1 MSTIFRQLLLQF
13 LLIALNAFF
22 AATEI
27 AVISLNSQKMK
38 ALADDGDKKA
48 EKILKILDDPTKF
61 LSTIQV
67 GITLAGFLGSAFA
80 ADSFGDMLAVTLQQ
94 RFELTGA
101 KADAI
106 QTISVI
112 LVTLILSYFTL
123 VLGELVP
130 KRIAMKHKEKVA
142 KSFCGVVSI
151 LTTILKPVIWFLT
164 ISTNGILRLFGID
177 PNEKDEVVSE
187 EDIVTMLDAGA
198 DEGGL
203 DEDDVEYIKNVFKLD
218 NLTAADV
225 MTQRSS
231 IVAIPDDIS
240 EKELIKI
247 IKEEGYSRIPV
258 YTENL
263 DKIVGVL
270 YAREYLLNHTNPK
283 YKLENAMFSPKY
295 VPETMHLD
303 ALLKEMQ
310 DTHNH
315 IAIVVNEYGVTS
327 GVVSMEDIIEELV
340 GEIWDEQD
348 EAIEPI
354 VETEENHYHV
364 LSSVSID
371 EFFEYFSLEK
381 SDEIESTT
389 VNGWL
394 SEVCGNIPEVGFA
407 FDYENLHI
415 EVTAADEQ
423 MTHEIS
429 VEVIPESP
437 EDEDDEDA
445 DEREDKAKEKDD
457 D

>member
-1 MSTIFRQLLLQF
+1 MPILRQLLIQI

-48 EKILKILDDPTKF
+48 EKITKILDDPTKF

-80 ADSFGDMLAVTLQQ
+80 ADSFGDMLSEALITQ
-94 RFELTGA
+94 FNIATDYA
-101 KADAI
+101 AII
-106 QTISVI
+106 QTVSVI

-123 VLGELVP
+123 VFGELVP
-130 KRIAMKHKEKVA
+130 KRMAMKNKEKVA
-142 KSFCGVVSI
+142 KSFCGVVSAM
-151 LTTILKPVIWFLT
+151 TTILKPVIWFLSV
-164 ISTNGILRLFGID
+164 STNGMLRLFGID
-177 PNEKDEVVSE
+177 PNEKEEAVSE

-231 IVAIPDDIS
+231 IVAIPDDIT

-263 DKIVGVL
+263 DKIVGIL

-283 YKLENAMFSPKY
+283 YKLQNAMFTPKY

-340 GEIWDEQD
+340 GEIWDELD

-354 VETEENHYHV
+354 KEISEDKFRV
-364 LSSVSID
+364 LSTVSLD
-371 EFFEYFSLEK
+371 EFFTFFEID
-381 SDEIESTT
+381 SDEEIDSTT
-389 VNGWL
+389 VNGWVGEKAE
-394 SEVCGNIPEVGFA
+394 SIPEVGFT
-407 FDYENLHI
+407 FDYANLTVTVTKADDIMSHEI
-415 EVTAADEQ
+415 EVIVHPEEIALEENDSDE
-423 MTHEIS
+423 
-429 VEVIPESP
+429 
-437 EDEDDEDA
+437 
-445 DEREDKAKEKDD
+445 
-457 D
+457 

>member
-1 MSTIFRQLLLQF
+1 MSTIIRQLLLQI

-48 EKILKILDDPTKF
+48 GKILNIIEDPTKF

-80 ADSFGDMLAVTLQQ
+80 ADSFGDMLALALNKH
-94 RFELTGA
+94 FELTGP

-106 QTISVI
+106 QTVSVI
-112 LVTLILSYFTL
+112 LVTIILSYFTL

-142 KSFCGVVSI
+142 KSFCGFVSF

-164 ISTNGILRLFGID
+164 VSTNGILRLLGID
-177 PNEKDEVVSE
+177 PNEKEETVSE

-231 IVAIPDDIS
+231 IVAIPDDIT
-240 EKELIKI
+240 EKQLIKI

-258 YTENL
+258 YSETL
-263 DKIVGVL
+263 DKIIGVL

-283 YKLENAMFSPKY
+283 YKLEDAMFSPKY

-315 IAIVVNEYGVTS
+315 LAIVVNEYGVTS

-340 GEIWDEQD
+340 GEIWDELD

-354 VETEENHYHV
+354 KSIAEDKFRV
-364 LSSVSID
+364 LSTVSLD
-371 EFFEYFSLEK
+371 EFFTFFEVDN
-381 SDEIESTT
+381 DEEIDSTT
-389 VNGWL
+389 VNGWVN
-394 SEVCGNIPEVGFA
+394 ERAEAIPEVGFT
-407 FDYENLHI
+407 FDYGKLTITVTKADDIMSHEI
-415 EVTAADEQ
+415 EVLV
-423 MTHEIS
+423 HE
-429 VEVIPESP
+429 EVAELEE
-437 EDEDDEDA
+437 EDSNE
-445 DEREDKAKEKDD
+445 
-457 D
+457 

>member
-38 ALADDGDKKA
+38 VLADDGDKKA
-48 EKILKILDDPTKF
+48 AKLLKILDDPTKF

-80 ADSFGDMLAVTLQQ
+80 ADSFGDMLALMLQQ
-94 RFELTGA
+94 RLGLVGA
-101 KADAI
+101 KAEAI

-142 KSFCGVVSI
+142 KSFCGVVSV

-177 PNEKDEVVSE
+177 PNEKEETVSE

-231 IVAIPDDIS
+231 IVAIPSDIT
-240 EKELIKI
+240 EKQLIKI

-258 YTENL
+258 YEETL
-263 DKIVGVL
+263 DKIIGVL

-283 YKLENAMFSPKY
+283 YKLENAMFPPKY

-340 GEIWDEQD
+340 GEIWDELD

-354 VETEENHYHV
+354 KSIGDDKYRV
-364 LSSVSID
+364 LSTVSLD
-371 EFFEYFSLEK
+371 EFFTFFEID
-381 SDEIESTT
+381 SDEESDSTT
-389 VNGWL
+389 VNGWVNERAE
-394 SEVCGNIPEVGFA
+394 SIPEVGFT
-407 FDYENLHI
+407 FDYDKLSIVVTKADDIMSHEI
-415 EVTAADEQ
+415 EVYVKTE
-423 MTHEIS
+423 EIPS
-429 VEVIPESP
+429 EE
-437 EDEDDEDA
+437 EDTIE
-445 DEREDKAKEKDD
+445 
-457 D
+457 

>member
-1 MSTIFRQLLLQF
+1 MPTILKQLLLQF
-13 LLIALNAFF
+13 VLIALNAFF

-27 AVISLNSQKMK
+27 AVVSLNSQKMR

-48 EKILKILDDPTKF
+48 AKIAKILDDPTRF

-80 ADSFGDMLAVTLQQ
+80 ADSFGDMLAAALAKDGSNY
-94 RFELTGA
+94 ELIKTV
-101 KADAI
+101 
-106 QTISVI
+106 SVI
-112 LVTLILSYFTL
+112 IVTLILSYFTL

-130 KRIAMKHKEKVA
+130 KRIAMKNKEKVA
-142 KSFCGVVSI
+142 KSFCGVISV

-164 ISTNGILRLFGID
+164 VSTNGMLRLFGID
-177 PNEKDEVVSE
+177 PNEKEETVSE

-231 IVAIPDDIS
+231 IVAIPDDIT
-240 EKELIKI
+240 EKQLIKV

-258 YTENL
+258 YTDNL
-263 DKIVGVL
+263 DRIIGVL

-283 YKLENAMFSPKY
+283 YKLENAMFAPKY

-340 GEIWDEQD
+340 GEIWDELD

-354 VETEENHYHV
+354 KEIAEDKYRV
-364 LSSVSID
+364 LATVSLD
-371 EFFEYFSLEK
+371 EFFDFFEMDIDEE
-381 SDEIESTT
+381 SDSTT
-389 VNGWL
+389 VNGWVNERAE
-394 SEVCGNIPEVGFA
+394 SIPEVGFT
-407 FDYENLHI
+407 FDYANLSVTVTKADDIMSHEI
-415 EVTAADEQ
+415 EVIVHQEEITEEENDSDE
-423 MTHEIS
+423 
-429 VEVIPESP
+429 
-437 EDEDDEDA
+437 
-445 DEREDKAKEKDD
+445 
-457 D
+457 

>member
-13 LLIALNAFF
+13 ILIALNAFF

-27 AVISLNSQKMK
+27 AVISLNNQKMK

-48 EKILKILDDPTKF
+48 AKILNILEDPTKF

-80 ADSFGDMLAVTLQQ
+80 ADSFGDMLSAAIVE
-94 RFELTGA
+94 RFSIPEYSSL
-101 KADAI
+101 I
-106 QTISVI
+106 QTVSVI

-130 KRIAMKHKEKVA
+130 KRIAMKNKEKVA
-142 KSFCGVVSI
+142 KAFCGVVSV
-151 LTTILKPVIWFLT
+151 LTTILKPVIWFLS
-164 ISTNGILRLFGID
+164 ISTNGMLRLFGID
-177 PNEKDEVVSE
+177 PNEKEEAVSE

-225 MTQRSS
+225 MTQRSAV
-231 IVAIPDDIS
+231 IAVPDDIS
-240 EKELIKI
+240 QTDLLDL

-258 YTENL
+258 YTESI
-263 DKIVGVL
+263 DKIIGVL
-270 YAREYLLNHTNPK
+270 YAREYLLNYTNPQFN
-283 YKLENAMFSPKY
+283 LEDAMFAPKY

-340 GEIWDEQD
+340 GEIWDELD
-348 EAIEPI
+348 EAVEPI
-354 VETEENHYHV
+354 KSIGDNKYRV
-364 LSSVSID
+364 LSTVSLD
-371 EFFEYFSLEK
+371 EFFTFFELDVDEE
-381 SDEIESTT
+381 SDSITI
-389 VNGWL
+389 NGWVNEHAE
-394 SEVCGNIPEVGFA
+394 SIPEVGYTFEHEKLTITVTKA
-407 FDYENLHI
+407 DDIMSHEI
-415 EVTAADEQ
+415 EVT
-423 MTHEIS
+423 
-429 VEVIPESP
+429 VK
-437 EDEDDEDA
+437 EDDEDIPL
-445 DEREDKAKEKDD
+445 EEEDSNE
-457 D
+457 

>member
-1 MSTIFRQLLLQF
+1 MSTIFRQLLLQII
-13 LLIALNAFF
+13 LIAINAFF

-27 AVISLNSQKMK
+27 AVISLNSQKIK

-48 EKILKILDDPTKF
+48 AKLVKIIDDPTKF

-80 ADSFGDMLAVTLQQ
+80 ADSFGDLLA
-94 RFELTGA
+94 GA
-101 KADAI
+101 LNTQFGFSGSTAEAIKAV
-106 QTISVI
+106 SVI

-130 KRIAMKHKEKVA
+130 KRVAMKNKEKVA
-142 KSFCGVVSI
+142 KAFCGVVSVF
-151 LTTILKPVIWFLT
+151 THILKPVIWFLT
-164 ISTNGILRLFGID
+164 VSTNAVLKLFGID
-177 PNEKDEVVSE
+177 PEEKEEIVSE

-231 IVAIPDDIS
+231 IIAIPEDIS
-240 EKELIKI
+240 ESDLLALID
-247 IKEEGYSRIPV
+247 EEGYSRIPV
-258 YTENL
+258 YSESL
-263 DKIVGVL
+263 DRITGVL
-270 YAREYLLNHTNPK
+270 YAREYLLKHTNK
-283 YKLENAMFSPKY
+283 GFKLDEAMFSPKY

-310 DTHNH
+310 ETHNH

-340 GEIWDEQD
+340 GEIWDELD

-354 VETEENHYHV
+354 KSIGDDKYRV
-364 LSSVSID
+364 LSTVSLD
-371 EFFEYFSLEK
+371 EFFTFFEIDNDEE
-381 SDEIESTT
+381 SDSTT
-389 VNGWL
+389 VNGWVNEHAE
-394 SEVCGNIPEVGFA
+394 SIPEVGFS
-407 FDYENLHI
+407 FDYDRLTVTVTKADDIMSHEI
-415 EVTAADEQ
+415 EVVLRPEELPLEEEDSDE
-423 MTHEIS
+423 
-429 VEVIPESP
+429 
-437 EDEDDEDA
+437 
-445 DEREDKAKEKDD
+445 
-457 D
+457 

>member
-1 MSTIFRQLLLQF
+1 MPTIIRQLILQI
-13 LLIALNAFF
+13 LLITINAFF

-27 AVISLNSQKMK
+27 AVISLNNQKMK

-48 EKILKILDDPTKF
+48 GKIAKILDDPTKF

-80 ADSFGDMLAVTLQQ
+80 ADSFGDMLASALAKNGANFELIKTVSVIIVTL
-94 RFELTGA
+94 
-101 KADAI
+101 
-106 QTISVI
+106 V
-112 LVTLILSYFTL
+112 LSYFTL
-123 VLGELVP
+123 VFGELVP
-130 KRIAMKHKEKVA
+130 KRIAMKNKEKVA
-142 KSFCGVVSI
+142 KAFCGVVSV
-151 LTTILKPVIWFLT
+151 LTTILKPVIWFLSV
-164 ISTNGILRLFGID
+164 STNGILRLFGID
-177 PNEKDEVVSE
+177 PDEKEETVSE

-231 IVAIPDDIS
+231 IVAIPDDITN
-240 EKELIKI
+240 KELIKI

-258 YTENL
+258 YTESL

-283 YKLENAMFSPKY
+283 YKLEDAMFSPKY

-315 IAIVVNEYGVTS
+315 LAIVVNEYGVTS

-340 GEIWDEQD
+340 GEIWDELD

-354 VETEENHYHV
+354 KEIAENKYRV
-364 LSSVSID
+364 LSTVSLD
-371 EFFEYFSLEK
+371 EFFSFFEID
-381 SDEIESTT
+381 SDEESESTT
-389 VNGWL
+389 VNGWIGERAE
-394 SEVCGNIPEVGFA
+394 SIPEVGFT
-407 FDYENLHI
+407 FDYANLSVTVTKADDIMSHEI
-415 EVTAADEQ
+415 EV
-423 MTHEIS
+423 ILNP
-429 VEVIPESP
+429 EVTVLEENDSN
-437 EDEDDEDA
+437 E
-445 DEREDKAKEKDD
+445 
-457 D
+457 

>member
-1 MSTIFRQLLLQF
+1 MSTIFRQLLLQL

-27 AVISLNSQKMK
+27 AVVSLNSQKMK
-38 ALADDGDKKA
+38 ALAEDGDKKA
-48 EKILKILDDPTKF
+48 EKIVKIIDDPTKF

-80 ADSFGDMLAVTLQQ
+80 ADMFGDMLANAIVNQFNIPQ
-94 RFELTGA
+94 HAGI
-101 KADAI
+101 I

-130 KRIAMKHKEKVA
+130 KRVAMQNKEAVA
-142 KSFCGVVSI
+142 KAFCGVVSA
-151 LTTILKPVIWFLT
+151 LTSFFKPIIWFLSV
-164 ISTNGILRLFGID
+164 STNGVLRLIGID
-177 PNEKDEVVSE
+177 PNEKEEAVSE

-231 IVAIPDDIS
+231 VIAIPEDIS
-240 EKELIKI
+240 KTELLKT

-258 YTENL
+258 YSDSL

-270 YAREYLLNHTNPK
+270 YAREYLLNYSNPK
-283 YKLENAMFSPKY
+283 YKIEDAVFAPKY

-310 DTHNH
+310 DSHNH
-315 IAIVVNEYGVTS
+315 IAIVVNEYGLTS

-340 GEIWDEQD
+340 GEIWDELD

-354 VETEENHYHV
+354 KSVGDDVYRV
-364 LSSVSID
+364 LTTVSLD
-371 EFFEYFSLEK
+371 EFFTFFELDPDEE
-381 SDEIESTT
+381 SDSTT
-389 VNGWL
+389 VNGWVNEHAE
-394 SEVCGNIPEVGFA
+394 SIPEVGFTFEYNKLTVTVTKA
-407 FDYENLHI
+407 DDLMSHEI
-415 EVTAADEQ
+415 EVTVKE
-423 MTHEIS
+423 E
-429 VEVIPESP
+429 EVPLEE
-437 EDEDDEDA
+437 EDSNE
-445 DEREDKAKEKDD
+445 
-457 D
+457 

>member
-1 MSTIFRQLLLQF
+1 MSTILRQLLLQF
-13 LLIALNAFF
+13 ILIALNAFF

-38 ALADDGDKKA
+38 AMAEDGDKKA
-48 EKILKILDDPTKF
+48 EKILGIIEDPTKF

-80 ADSFGDMLAVTLQQ
+80 ADSFGDMLANAVNAQ
-94 RFELTGA
+94 FGFTGGTA
-101 KADAI
+101 GAVK
-106 QTISVI
+106 TVSVI
-112 LVTLILSYFTL
+112 IITLVLSYFTL

-130 KRIAMKHKEKVA
+130 KRVAMKNKEKVA
-142 KSFCGVVSI
+142 KSFCGVVSV

-164 ISTNGILRLFGID
+164 VSTNSVLKLLGID
-177 PNEKDEVVSE
+177 PDEKEETVSE

-203 DEDDVEYIKNVFKLD
+203 NEDDVEYIKNVFKLD

-240 EKELIKI
+240 NEDMIRLITD
-247 IKEEGYSRIPV
+247 EGYSRIPV
-258 YTENL
+258 YTESL

-270 YAREYLLNHTNPK
+270 YAREYLLKHNEPGF
-283 YKLENAMFSPKY
+283 KLEDAMFSPKY

-310 DTHNH
+310 ESHNH

-340 GEIWDEQD
+340 GEIWDELD
-348 EAIEPI
+348 EAVEPI
-354 VETEENHYHV
+354 KEISKNKYRV
-364 LSSVSID
+364 LSTVSLD
-371 EFFEYFSLEK
+371 EFFTFFEIDNDEE
-381 SDEIESTT
+381 SDSTT
-389 VNGWL
+389 VNGWINEHAE
-394 SEVCGNIPEVGFA
+394 SIPEVGFTFTYDRLTVTVTKA
-407 FDYENLHI
+407 DDIMSHEI
-415 EVTAADEQ
+415 EV
-423 MTHEIS
+423 EI
-429 VEVIPESP
+429 IPEELP
-437 EDEDDEDA
+437 LEEEDSEE
-445 DEREDKAKEKDD
+445 
-457 D
+457 

>member
-1 MSTIFRQLLLQF
+1 MSTIFRQLLLQII
-13 LLIALNAFF
+13 LIALNAFF

-27 AVISLNSQKMK
+27 AVISLNNQKMK

-48 EKILKILDDPTKF
+48 EKITKILDDPTRF

-80 ADSFGDMLAVTLQQ
+80 ADSFGDMLSEKLISQFNISSSYASV
-94 RFELTGA
+94 
-101 KADAI
+101 I
-106 QTISVI
+106 QTVSVI

-130 KRIAMKHKEKVA
+130 KRIAMKNKEKVA
-142 KSFCGVVSI
+142 KSFCGVVSV
-151 LTTILKPVIWFLT
+151 LSTILKPVIWFLSV
-164 ISTNGILRLFGID
+164 STNGILRLFGID
-177 PNEKDEVVSE
+177 PNEKEETVSE

-231 IVAIPDDIS
+231 IVAIPDDIT
-240 EKELIKI
+240 EKQLIKI

-258 YTENL
+258 YSDSL
-263 DKIVGVL
+263 DKIVGIL
-270 YAREYLLNHTNPK
+270 YAREYLLNHTHPK
-283 YKLENAMFSPKY
+283 FKLENAIVPPKY

-340 GEIWDEQD
+340 GEIWDELD

-354 VETEENHYHV
+354 KAIGEDKYRV
-364 LSSVSID
+364 LSTVSLD
-371 EFFEYFSLEK
+371 EFFTFFEMDIDEE
-381 SDEIESTT
+381 SDSTT
-389 VNGWL
+389 VNGWVGERAE
-394 SEVCGNIPEVGFA
+394 SIPEVGFT
-407 FDYENLHI
+407 FDYDKLTVTVTKADDIMSHEI
-415 EVTAADEQ
+415 EVIVKE
-423 MTHEIS
+423 E
-429 VEVIPESP
+429 EVILE
-437 EDEDDEDA
+437 EEDA
-445 DEREDKAKEKDD
+445 NE
-457 D
+457 

>member
-1 MSTIFRQLLLQF
+1 MPTILKQLLLQIV
-13 LLIALNAFF
+13 LIALNAFF

-48 EKILKILDDPTKF
+48 AKIAKILDDPTKF

-80 ADSFGDMLAVTLQQ
+80 ADSFGDLLATAIAKNGGN
-94 RFELTGA
+94 FELV
-101 KADAI
+101 K
-106 QTISVI
+106 TISVI
-112 LVTLILSYFTL
+112 IVTLVLSYFTL

-130 KRIAMKHKEKVA
+130 KRIAMKNKEKVA
-142 KSFCGVVSI
+142 KSFCGVVSV
-151 LTTILKPVIWFLT
+151 LTAVLKPVIWFLT
-164 ISTNGILRLFGID
+164 VSTNGILRLFGID
-177 PNEKDEVVSE
+177 PNEKEETVSE

-231 IVAIPDDIS
+231 IVAIPDDIT

-258 YTENL
+258 YTDNL

-283 YKLENAMFSPKY
+283 YKLENAMFAPKY

-340 GEIWDEQD
+340 GEIWDELD

-354 VETEENHYHV
+354 KEITEDKYRV
-364 LSSVSID
+364 LSTVSLD
-371 EFFEYFSLEK
+371 EFFDFFEIDIDEE
-381 SDEIESTT
+381 SDSTT
-389 VNGWL
+389 VNGWVNERAE
-394 SEVCGNIPEVGFA
+394 SIPEVGFS
-407 FDYENLHI
+407 FDYANLSVTVTKADDIMSHEI
-415 EVTAADEQ
+415 EVVVNHA
-423 MTHEIS
+423 
-429 VEVIPESP
+429 EVVLE
-437 EDEDDEDA
+437 EDDSNE
-445 DEREDKAKEKDD
+445 
-457 D
+457 

>member
-1 MSTIFRQLLLQF
+1 MSTIFRQLLLQII
-13 LLIALNAFF
+13 LIALNAFF

-48 EKILKILDDPTKF
+48 EKLIKIIDDPTKF

-80 ADSFGDMLAVTLQQ
+80 ADSFGDMLAEFINSH
-94 RFELTGA
+94 FELSGSMA
-101 KADAI
+101 NAI
-106 QTISVI
+106 QTGSVI
-112 LVTLILSYFTL
+112 VITVILSYFTL

-130 KRIAMKHKEKVA
+130 KRIAMKNKEKVA
-142 KSFCGVVSI
+142 KSFCGVVSF
-151 LTTILKPVIWFLT
+151 LTTVLKPVIWFLT
-164 ISTNGILRLFGID
+164 ASTNSVLRLIGID
-177 PNEKDEVVSE
+177 PNEKEETVSE

-231 IVAIPDDIS
+231 IVAIPDDIT
-240 EKELIKI
+240 EKQLIKI

-258 YTENL
+258 YSDNL

-340 GEIWDEQD
+340 GEIWDELD

-354 VETEENHYHV
+354 KSIGEDKFRV
-364 LSSVSID
+364 LSTVSLD
-371 EFFEYFSLEK
+371 EFFTFFEIDV
-381 SDEIESTT
+381 DEEIDSTT
-389 VNGWL
+389 VNGWVN
-394 SEVCGNIPEVGFA
+394 ERAEAIPEVGFT
-407 FDYENLHI
+407 FDYGKLTITVTKADDIMSHEI
-415 EVTAADEQ
+415 EVLV
-423 MTHEIS
+423 HE
-429 VEVIPESP
+429 EVPALEE
-437 EDEDDEDA
+437 EDSNE
-445 DEREDKAKEKDD
+445 
-457 D
+457 